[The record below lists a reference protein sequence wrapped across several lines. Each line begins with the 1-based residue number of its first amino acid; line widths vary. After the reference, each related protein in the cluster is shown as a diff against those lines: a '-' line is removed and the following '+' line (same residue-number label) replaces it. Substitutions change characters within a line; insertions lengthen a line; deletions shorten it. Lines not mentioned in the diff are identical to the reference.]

1 MGGGGPDTVSAFE
14 GTDRIRVLQTLG
26 EGAYGVVY
34 AAFDEERHE
43 TVAVKVLSKV
53 SPEGLYRFKQE
64 FRVVSGFTHPN
75 LVTLH
80 ELHQEGELAFFTM
93 ELVDGRPFTSWVR
106 RESQLPTSEDL
117 TFVDGSSRHPPSP
130 GGSSSQADMATWSE
144 GSGPLPEGSSQE
156 SPNPTAAPLRH
167 PDHLRGAL
175 TQLVEGVM
183 AIHTFGRLHLDL
195 KSSNVLVT
203 EDGRVVIL
211 DFGLTRELDPVDG
224 RPSLARRTGTPSH
237 MAPEVAA
244 GQAPDEA
251 ADWYSVGVMLFEALT
266 GRLPFTGQLID
277 ILRTRIQGEAP
288 RVASL
293 CPGLPEDL
301 SQICDALLSRDPSAR
316 PRGEAIRALLGH
328 RSAGGPTAPFR
339 TEFLGR
345 QAEFQSLLDA
355 TLPDPAQPLSVV
367 LLHGGSG
374 MGKSFLLGRFLREVN
389 RRVPWGAVLL
399 GRCFEQENVPFKGLD
414 GLVDALSTYLQHLDP
429 TDLEGLVPRHVREL
443 ARLFPVLRQV
453 PTLAKGA
460 DLPSLDGPAQDQRL
474 KAMSALRELLCRI
487 GDTRPLI
494 LALDD
499 VQWADQDSV
508 ALIEELIR
516 PPSPPRALLVLC
528 YRSEETESGTPLG
541 RLLNALEQQGHPLTQ
556 LPLRGLSAEAAE
568 HMALLLGADQGRA
581 LQIAQAA
588 RGNPFFIQEM
598 AREAQ
603 TAITPLPDGGVA
615 QLVLARARALPPA
628 ARDALN
634 LLAAAGYPLPWDL
647 LHQAAQLQGR
657 GSDTLALLRAGHLVR
672 IRGGGRERFLEAY
685 HDRVREAV
693 VASLEP
699 EAYRDCHLR
708 LARAWEGARAVDPRA
723 LANHYL
729 AAGEVT
735 QAAAYSARAA
745 RHVAESLAFE
755 RACQL
760 YRISIQLREPGDPE
774 LPMLRLGLADALAN
788 AGRGAEAAPLYLE
801 ACAGAE
807 AAEVHRLRRRAM
819 EEFFRSGHVSEG
831 LGIAGRVL
839 ATLGLRIPATPLR
852 SALSLAFHRLR
863 LKWRGLGFAERGGA
877 EIHPGL
883 LDRIDTLWSVA
894 MGLGPTDLIGAAD
907 FQSRQL
913 LLALEAGEPR
923 RILRGLAHET
933 ALRSGSGLEA
943 APEVRQIHSVAVA
956 LAERLGDAESK
967 ARTQIGAGVAALA
980 MGQWRSA
987 LQGLDQAVITLQ
999 PCTGVAFERHLAQY
1013 YACQC
1018 TVLLGDLQGAARR
1031 HEAQFRLARMQGDR
1045 LTLAA
1050 LTTDVGYLLRA
1061 AEDDPGRAL
1070 LELEEALVGWPE
1082 DRFLY
1087 THFRCM
1093 VARVDLRLYEGNP
1106 AAAAA
1111 QVDRNW
1117 QGLKRSLL
1125 MHAQGIRITS
1135 WELRARVDLAQG
1147 QAGPARRWT
1156 RKLLSEKAPYG
1167 RALGLKNLGVL
1178 AAQAG
1183 RRAEAADRLLE
1194 AELALRDAE
1203 LHLHAECL
1211 RWARGRYLGGN
1222 TGEELQ
1228 AQSETWM
1235 SGQGIQNPKHMA
1247 RMLAS
1252 GLGR

>member
-1 MGGGGPDTVSAFE
+1 MRAFE
-14 GTDRIRVLQTLG
+14 GTDRIRLLQTLG

-80 ELHQEGELAFFTM
+80 ELHQEREQAFFTM

-106 RESQLPTSEDL
+106 QESRPPTSEDR
-117 TFVDGSSRHPPSP
+117 TSSDGASRPSPPS
-130 GGSSSQADMATWSE
+130 GVSASRSDMATWSE
-144 GSGPLPEGSSQE
+144 GSGPLPDGSSEE
-156 SPNPTAAPLRH
+156 SSHPTASPLRY
-167 PDHLRGAL
+167 PDHLRRAL
-175 TQLVEGVM
+175 TQLVDGVM
-183 AIHTFGRLHLDL
+183 AIHAFGRLHLDL

-203 EDGRVVIL
+203 EEGRVVIL
-211 DFGLTRELDPVDG
+211 DFGLTRELDPMDG
-224 RPSLARRTGTPSH
+224 RHPVGRRMGTPSH

-277 ILRTRIQGEAP
+277 IIRLRIQGQAP

-301 SQICDALLSRDPSAR
+301 TQICDALLSRDPAAR
-316 PRGEAIRALLGH
+316 PRGETIRALLGH
-328 RSAGGPTAPFR
+328 RSAEGPTIPLHA
-339 TEFLGR
+339 EFLGR

-355 TLPDPAQPLSVV
+355 TLPDPAQPLTVV

-374 MGKSFLLGRFLREVN
+374 MGKSFLLNRFLREVN
-389 RRVPWGAVLL
+389 RRLPWSAVLL
-399 GRCFEQENVPFKGLD
+399 GRSFEQENVPFKGLD
-414 GLVDALSTYLQHLDP
+414 GLVDALSSYLQHLES

-443 ARLFPVLRQV
+443 VRLFPVLRQV
-453 PTLAKGA
+453 PALAKGA
-460 DLPSLDGPAQDQRL
+460 DLPSLESPAQDQRL
-474 KAMSALRELLCRI
+474 KAFAALRDLLCRI
-487 GDTRPLI
+487 GDTRPLV

-499 VQWADQDSV
+499 LQWADQDSV
-508 ALIEELIR
+508 ALLEELIR
-516 PPSPPRALLVLC
+516 PPTPPRALLVLC
-528 YRSEETESGTPLG
+528 YRSEEAQTAGPLRQLLDALG
-541 RLLNALEQQGHPLTQ
+541 RQEHPITQ
-556 LPLRGLSAEAAE
+556 LPLKALSTEAAQN
-568 HMALLLGADQGRA
+568 MALLLGADQGRA
-581 LQIAQAA
+581 LQIVQAA
-588 RGNPFFIQEM
+588 RGNPYFIQEL
-598 AREAQ
+598 AREGH
-603 TAITPLPDGGVA
+603 TAITPLPDGGLA
-615 QLVLARARALPPA
+615 QLVLARARALSPA
-628 ARDALN
+628 AQDALN

-647 LHQAAQLQGR
+647 LHQAANLRGR
-657 GSDTLALLRAGHLVR
+657 GSETLAQLRAGHLAR

-693 VASLEP
+693 VANLDP
-699 EAYRDCHLR
+699 EVYRDCHLR
-708 LARAWEGARAVDPRA
+708 LAHAWEGARAVDPRA

-760 YRISIQLREPGDPE
+760 YRISIQLREPADPE
-774 LPMLRLGLADALAN
+774 LPTLRLGLADALAN

-801 ACAGAE
+801 ACVGAE

-819 EEFFRSGHVSEG
+819 EEYFRSGHVSEG
-831 LGIAGRVL
+831 LAIAGQVL
-839 ATLGLRIPATPLR
+839 ASLGLKMPSTPLR

-863 LKWRGLGFAERGGA
+863 LKWRGLGFVERGGA
-877 EIHPGL
+877 EIQPAL
-883 LDRIDTLWSVA
+883 LDRIDTLWSMA
-894 MGLGPTDLIGAAD
+894 MGLGPTDLIRAAD

-933 ALRSGSGLEA
+933 ALRSGSGVNA

-956 LAERLGDAESK
+956 LAERLGDPESM
-967 ARTQIGAGVAALA
+967 ARAQIGAGIAALA

-1018 TVLLGDLQGAARR
+1018 AVLLGDLRGAARR

-1045 LTLAA
+1045 LTMAA

-1061 AEDDPGRAL
+1061 AEDDPGRGL
-1070 LELEEALVGWPE
+1070 IELEESLVGWPD

-1087 THFRCM
+1087 THFRSM
-1093 VARVDLRLYEGNP
+1093 MARGDLRLYQGNP
-1106 AAAAA
+1106 GAAAA

-1117 QGLKRSLL
+1117 PDLQRSLL
-1125 MHAQGIRITS
+1125 MNAEGIRITC

-1147 QAGPARRWT
+1147 QAGAAHGWT

-1167 RALGLKNLGVL
+1167 AALGLKNLGVL

-1183 RRAEAADRLLE
+1183 RRAEASDRLLE
-1194 AELALRDAE
+1194 AELALREAE

-1211 RWARGRYLGGN
+1211 RWGRGRYLGGS

-1228 AQSETWM
+1228 FQSEAWM
-1235 SGQGIQNPKHMA
+1235 SSQGIQNAKHLV
-1247 RMLAS
+1247 RMLVS